1 MITESPGLL
10 LQLPEGVF
18 DPEPETVITHLL
30 FLSIKY
36 HLCFHELFFMGLE
49 QVFQVDGFSLLGR
62 PSPPGF
68 PGSGFLKSVA
78 VTFRFCN
85 NLHMDGTF
93 AVKLPEL
100 LKGRLVITLDIE
112 RIAME
117 EAEAV
122 FMKKE
127 MEVLHKRFEAKKN
140 SSL

>member
-1 MITESPGLL
+1 
-10 LQLPEGVF
+10 
-18 DPEPETVITHLL
+18 
-30 FLSIKY
+30 
-36 HLCFHELFFMGLE
+36 
-49 QVFQVDGFSLLGR
+49 
-62 PSPPGF
+62 
-68 PGSGFLKSVA
+68 
-78 VTFRFCN
+78 
-85 NLHMDGTF
+85 MDGTF